1 MRFVYG
7 TIALCK
13 SKSMTIPAS
22 ADIEV
27 FKSVKL
33 SVNFGKRC
41 VVIVAIKKL
50 IHVLFNP
57 NRSLTV
63 MC

>member
-7 TIALCK
+7 TITLCK

-27 FKSVKL
+27 FMSLKL

-41 VVIVAIKKL
+41 VVVVAIKELVYYCLAFEKR
-50 IHVLFNP
+50 LF
-57 NRSLTV
+57 
-63 MC
+63 CYH